1 MVVNSIATL
10 LYTMSGEKINHGAQ
24 AECVTMSASRKPFF
38 GHIRGQICCRKAVG
52 RKPDR
57 LTRYRALETAL
68 YIGIGGGVKVE
79 KRRGEHL
86 FARADSNTTVLLRYV
101 YGGERQGKRGE
112 RPGKGNCAGG
122 RFLRRS
128 WFSGTVFALPGTAVR
143 RAFYQAMCE
152 TEWLPLTVKV

>member
-68 YIGIGGGVKVE
+68 YIGIEGGVKVE
-79 KRRGEHL
+79 KRQRNGGGNTFLRGRTRIRR
-86 FARADSNTTVLLRYV
+86 FCYDMYTAGNGRGNA
-101 YGGERQGKRGE
+101 GEGR
-112 RPGKGNCAGG
+112 GKGTAPEASPSGAVDLAG
-122 RFLRRS
+122 L
-128 WFSGTVFALPGTAVR
+128 FALPGTAAGPPFTR
-143 RAFYQAMCE
+143 RCARPSGCR
-152 TEWLPLTVKV
+152 

>member
-1 MVVNSIATL
+1 
-10 LYTMSGEKINHGAQ
+10 MSGEKINHGAQ

-68 YIGIGGGVKVE
+68 YIGIGRGVKVG

-101 YGGERQGKRGE
+101 YGGER
-112 RPGKGNCAGG
+112 
-122 RFLRRS
+122 
-128 WFSGTVFALPGTAVR
+128 
-143 RAFYQAMCE
+143 
-152 TEWLPLTVKV
+152 